1 MKKNE
6 EFGEKEMNE
15 IVSKSGEIW
24 KVFEKL
30 VFLHEKIVGIEQK
43 IRRFRLSIGF
53 FLLEFSID
61 SANLHKIA
69 LDQVNFSKNREKREN
84 QLNSYKNLLNVEM

>member
-6 EFGEKEMNE
+6 EFGEKGMNE

-24 KVFEKL
+24 KVFEKF

-43 IRRFRLSIGF
+43 IRRF
-53 FLLEFSID
+53 D
-61 SANLHKIA
+61 
-69 LDQVNFSKNREKREN
+69 
-84 QLNSYKNLLNVEM
+84 

>member
-53 FLLEFSID
+53 FLIGIFNRFRKLTQNCTRS
-61 SANLHKIA
+61 
-69 LDQVNFSKNREKREN
+69 SKFF
-84 QLNSYKNLLNVEM
+84 